1 MEEKISGQSI
11 ENTTSDAI
19 VKDVTK
25 VLKKVTISSIENDGN
40 ITLPGL
46 EKVENSSNSYSTGET
61 SKEMGTLGNSSK
73 FKVCT
78 TTALAKPTV
87 WTKIKNTLFA
97 EIKVELTPHQQKIEN
112 EINEFLHKEITWQS
126 IKAFW
131 TKEIK
136 IKL

>member
-1 MEEKISGQSI
+1 MGKKIYGQVAGTMS
-11 ENTTSDAI
+11 TSDEI

-25 VLKKVTISSIENDGN
+25 VIKKVTVGSLEKEESV
-40 ITLPGL
+40 TLPGL
-46 EKVENSSNSYSTGET
+46 SNKIGENESETGATNEIAT
-61 SKEMGTLGNSSK
+61 PSK

-78 TTALAKPTV
+78 TTALAKPSA

-126 IKAFW
+126 FKAFW
-131 TKEIK
+131 TQEIK
-136 IKL
+136 FKF